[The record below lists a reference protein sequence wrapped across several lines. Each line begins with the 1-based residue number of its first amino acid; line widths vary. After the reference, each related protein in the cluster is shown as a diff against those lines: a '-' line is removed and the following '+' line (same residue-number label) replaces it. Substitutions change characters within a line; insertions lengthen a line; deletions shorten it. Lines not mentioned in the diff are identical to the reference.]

1 MHRMNMSLNLNE
13 SLEPG
18 DNVTYLVHAMWTL
31 RKTFRGVES
40 QKTSQNFLHFID
52 FSIILHFTDS
62 VDWQYEIYKIT
73 MSLRL
78 DS

>member
-1 MHRMNMSLNLNE
+1 MHLMNMTFCSNE

-31 RKTFRGVES
+31 RKNFRAVES
-40 QKTSQNFLHFID
+40 QKVPQNLLHFTD
-52 FSIILHFTDS
+52 FSIFLHFTDS
-62 VDWQYEIYKIT
+62 ADWQYEIYKIT